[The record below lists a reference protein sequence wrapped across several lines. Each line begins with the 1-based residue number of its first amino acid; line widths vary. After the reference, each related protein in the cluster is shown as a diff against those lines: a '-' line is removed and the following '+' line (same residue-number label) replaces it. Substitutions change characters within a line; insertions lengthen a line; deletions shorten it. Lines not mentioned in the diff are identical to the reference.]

1 VQLVQV
7 AAEYA
12 QITLVLKGALAYGT
26 GRSFQIPD
34 EPHPLKQAKDLESD
48 IDLPPVETEAR

>member
-1 VQLVQV
+1 MVQV